1 MFDALQH
8 LPPSVISGLRILL
21 IVVSSMVV
29 HVVVL
34 RGFDAIKRGIADR
47 ESETSARLQT
57 LSRVVRYLVGVG
69 LFIIATSLT
78 LSELGISIA
87 PILATAGV
95 AGVAIGFGAQAVV
108 RDYLNGFFL
117 LLEDQLRQGEVVRIA
132 GQSGVVEAVTLR
144 YVQLRDDEG
153 RLIFIPNG
161 EIKIV
166 ENLTRGFARPLIEV
180 GVDYETDIALA
191 LQVLEETL
199 LAARKDE
206 TLGPL
211 MVDDPEVLGV
221 QSLGASAV
229 LLRARVKVVPPQEQW
244 RVRRALLARVKRA
257 FDEAGI
263 VIPYTQ
269 MARPRVNASVLKL
282 PASDAEALA
291 QKP

>member
-21 IVVSSMVV
+21 VIISSMVV

-34 RGFDAIKRGIADR
+34 RAFEAIKKRIADR
-47 ESETSARLQT
+47 ESEASARLQT

-117 LLEDQLRQGEVVRIA
+117 LLEDQLRQGEVVRVA
-132 GQSGVVEAVTLR
+132 GQGGVVEAVTLR
-144 YVQLRDDEG
+144 YVQLRDEEG

-161 EIKIV
+161 EIKVV

-191 LQVLEETL
+191 LQVLKETL
-199 LAARKDE
+199 LAAREDE

-211 MVDDPEVLGV
+211 MVDEPEVLGV
-221 QSLGASAV
+221 QSLGAGGV
-229 LLRARVKVVPPQEQW
+229 
-244 RVRRALLARVKRA
+244 
-257 FDEAGI
+257 
-263 VIPYTQ
+263 
-269 MARPRVNASVLKL
+269 AS
-282 PASDAEALA
+282 S
-291 QKP
+291 